1 MTNDNGAH
9 VKETLV
15 EVGHELFE
23 LEEPLRRVRDLAHA
37 VLMLAT
43 SDEMGKQPGA
53 ALHALANTILDE
65 LNDLIDRRDNIWRIA
80 IDKREAADED

>member
-43 SDEMGKQPGA
+43 PSSM
-53 ALHALANTILDE
+53 N
-65 LNDLIDRRDNIWRIA
+65 
-80 IDKREAADED
+80 